1 MSKEYLRDI
10 KQYRENR
17 PGLFC
22 MSVREMPSSL
32 VEDEFMRIHRPVSIT
47 QTGTNAQDQLKEDV
61 VEYAIKSYAL
71 DDRLFVVPVQKPLPE
86 INSDKPPL
94 VRHSNVP
101 NILKYERVSVPVN
114 VLDKSLLRETGLTDT
129 PEEKRY
135 REPSVAASTHCR
147 KGWVGVGSQPA
158 QRKRA
163 YKERI
168 ERGKGVYSS
177 GSFGD
182 FDIRSTFAQLHQK
195 DHVYKHF
202 NSCKSKGLSSTC
214 NGEIVAQLNWEPLKD
229 PIKTTAYTS
238 IEYADSVVVQPTTW
252 GERRSNF
259 FDDFS
264 SETKDLLR
272 KEEKVRRPLLHRV
285 KIF

>member
-1 MSKEYLRDI
+1 MSKSYLRDM

-17 PGLFC
+17 PGLFS
-22 MSVREMPSSL
+22 MSVKKMPSSL
-32 VEDEFMRIHRPVSIT
+32 VEDKFKHIHRPASLT
-47 QTGTNAQDQLKEDV
+47 QKATTAEDQLKEEV

-71 DDRLFVVPVQKPLPE
+71 DDRLFVVPVQKSLSE
-86 INSDKPPL
+86 KNSDKPPL
-94 VRHSNVP
+94 VRYSNIP
-101 NILKYERVSVPVN
+101 NTLKYERVSVPVN
-114 VLDKSLLRETGLTDT
+114 VLDKSVLRETGLTDN

-163 YKERI
+163 YKKRI

-177 GSFGD
+177 GFGD
-182 FDIRSTFAQLHQK
+182 FDIRSTFAKLNQE
-195 DHVYKHF
+195 DHVYKHL
-202 NSCKSKGLSSTC
+202 NSCRLKGPSSTS
-214 NGEIVAQLNWEPLKD
+214 NGEIVAQLNLEPLKD

-252 GERRSNF
+252 GVRRSNF
-259 FDDFS
+259 FDNFS

-272 KEEKVRRPLLHRV
+272 EEEKVRRPLLHRV